1 MTEFRFL
8 PDGDGLKCCS
18 QTSTRALVHLVRDKV
33 HAGMWRVAQTDGSL
47 SDLMNKTRARE
58 VAVAIAATF
67 VSKEDQ
73 Q

>member
-1 MTEFRFL
+1 V
-8 PDGDGLKCCS
+8 PP
-18 QTSTRALVHLVRDKV
+18 TRALVHLVRDKV